1 MSVADAAF
9 NTAHEYPYGG
19 AEALGQRMGKSNLSA
34 EVNPNN
40 TNAKLGLLDA
50 VRLQVFARDYR
61 ILYAMAAECGH
72 YPPLPMPEGASADA
86 PCLRQVSALA
96 GEFAETMQVVTAS
109 LGDNRITDNE
119 LQAAR
124 RAWQALIV
132 CGQGLMQSLEA
143 MNAEL
148 HTAGPGVGR

>member
-1 MSVADAAF
+1 MSVLDAAYW
-9 NTAHEYPYGG
+9 TGREYPGG
-19 AEALGQRMGKSNLSA
+19 IVALAQRLGRPNLSD
-34 EVNPNN
+34 ELNPNRP
-40 TNAKLGLLDA
+40 TAKLGLATA
-50 VRLQVFARDYR
+50 VDMQLMSGNYR
-61 ILYAMAAECGH
+61 ILYAMAAECRH